1 MNKGYHHRLA
11 GWLPLDKLRL
21 FRCCVL
27 MVQVKWLVVVAPP
40 RRSVKSTRKNATH
53 FCFFFFLFPRHPL
66 NFQSHGRVENPPVS
80 SAVNKISLIRV
91 TFQWRQFKQDCGE
104 FKSWG
109 VTYDRRSVQCTTIC
123 FIFNGRY
130 WRLFNNVLTSCHQI
144 DMHFSFNTLPGK
156 LVSSINLVTTH

>member
-27 MVQVKWLVVVAPP
+27 MVQVKWLVVVVPP

-53 FCFFFFLFPRHPL
+53 FCFFFLFPRHPL

-104 FKSWG
+104 LKSWS